1 MSRKHPYLSPM
12 RKRQLISFPEVVSYL
27 CVCRGTLYRL
37 IKNELFTPPF
47 SLGSRKRYWYLDEVI
62 ELVSARATNSS
73 EVVIKE
79 LVKKHLANREVITN
93 AH

>member
-1 MSRKHPYLSPM
+1 MSRKHSYLNPM

-37 IKNELFTPPF
+37 IKSGRFPPPF

-62 ELVSARATNSS
+62 ELVHARAKNSS
-73 EVVIKE
+73 EGVIKD
-79 LVKKHLANREVITN
+79 LVKKQLVNREVITN

>member
-1 MSRKHPYLSPM
+1 MAKKRSYLNQM
-12 RKRQLISFPEVVSYL
+12 RKRQLVSFPEVVNYL

-37 IKNELFTPPF
+37 IKTGCFTPPF
-47 SLGSRKRYWYLDEVI
+47 SLGSRKRYWYLDEVN

-73 EVVIKE
+73 EGVIKK

>member
-12 RKRQLISFPEVVSYL
+12 RKRQLISFPEAVSYL

-37 IKNELFTPPF
+37 IKTGRFTPPF

-62 ELVSARATNSS
+62 ELVSARATNPS
-73 EVVIKE
+73 EDFIAG
-79 LVKKHLANREVITN
+79 LVQKQLTNREVITD